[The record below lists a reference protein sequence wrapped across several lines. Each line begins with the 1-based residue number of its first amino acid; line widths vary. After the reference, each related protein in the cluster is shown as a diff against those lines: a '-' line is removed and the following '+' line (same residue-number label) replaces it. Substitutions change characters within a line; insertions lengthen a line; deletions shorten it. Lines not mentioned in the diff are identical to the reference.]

1 MIFSRKP
8 KTTKE
13 LRIKLDELEL
23 RTLLR
28 GGELTLESKATNTRV
43 RMILSD
49 IGFDQIQNCLNDAVE
64 GKDHYK
70 PHIASIDL

>member
-1 MIFSRKP
+1 MIFSRTSK
-8 KTTKE
+8 KTRE

-28 GGELTLESKATNTRV
+28 GGELTLESKATNTKV
-43 RMILSD
+43 KMILAD
-49 IGFDQIQNCLNDAVE
+49 IGFDQIQKCLNDVIE

-70 PHIASIDL
+70 PHTASMDL